1 MGNEVQS
8 NSRIIEE
15 STLKENKI
23 KKFLEQ
29 NAVQA
34 SFIFMASTLI
44 SRILGLARDMLFGA
58 YFGTSRAADALSAT
72 LPITSIFQN
81 VMTSAIS
88 VSLITLFVERYGKD
102 REQALKDLSII
113 FNYIMLGLI
122 ISTFSLMIFS
132 NQFVSILGPGFEG
145 NYRNIVSKLVDLFS
159 ITALFWSITY
169 FLFGIAQ
176 SRKHFLVTALFPLLS
191 NTFIIISLITF
202 HKTLGVYSYPVGM
215 LAGVV
220 IQFILMIFYAKSFL
234 GMKFTLNFN
243 PKGTFLPAL
252 LILSLPLILQQLST
266 YSVTV
271 VSNNLASRLQTG
283 SIAALG
289 YANKLRQLSLGIL
302 TLPLAT
308 SYYPFLSEA
317 AAKNDFNKLRE
328 IFSKSIRFASF
339 FIFPAMLVSI
349 IFANPIVRIVFERGA
364 FDTKAVSLTTEPFI
378 FYSLS
383 IFAAMVNII
392 TMRVFYAMKN
402 MLTPLLISILMSA
415 LNIAIFF
422 PLIKAFEHS
431 GIPLAV
437 SITLYLEMFILLYI
451 LIKKTGRIGAIGIV
465 KSLVKLLVASVIGTG
480 VMYTFYKFLEKHLPN
495 SNQYIA
501 LNFLVSILLF
511 IFVYFIMLV
520 ILRAEEV
527 KTASFITKKIIK
539 KVRQVI

>member
-1 MGNEVQS
+1 MGNEIQNDTRDSGQTAVTE
-8 NSRIIEE
+8 RR
-15 STLKENKI
+15 TPR
-23 KKFLEQ
+23 FLEQ

-34 SFIFMASTLI
+34 SFIFMTSTFI
-44 SRILGLARDMLFGA
+44 SRILGLGRDMLFGA

-271 VSNNLASRLQTG
+271 VSNNLASRLQAG

-364 FDTKAVSLTTEPFI
+364 FDANAVSLTTKPFI

-402 MLTPLLISILMSA
+402 MIIPLLISIFMSA

-437 SITLYLEMFILLYI
+437 SITLYLEMFILLYA
-451 LIKKTGRIGAIGIV
+451 LIKKTGHMNLLSIGN
-465 KSLVKLLVASVIGTG
+465 SLLKLLAASAIATG
-480 VMYTFYKFLEKHLPN
+480 LMYIFYKFLEIYLSK
-495 SNQYIA
+495 SNLYIA
-501 LNFLVSILLF
+501 INFLASTIIF
-511 IFVYFIMLV
+511 IFAYLIMLV
-520 ILRAEEV
+520 ILKADES
-527 KTASFITKKIIK
+527 KTAFYVIKKIVA
-539 KVRQVI
+539 KVKRGS